1 MTHTNIDLVKALD
14 KIRLGNL
21 YVHNDE
27 LSDACFSSKE
37 LKGRKVYL
45 VEALAV
51 INALVDRGTMLL
63 FGAHG
68 GGKTTLAKY
77 LGQIFYRLS
86 KEEIENCILR
96 GHPQLTEEKI
106 LGSLDIAQLTGAKR
120 LNDTNTVD
128 VIWND

>member
-1 MTHTNIDLVKALD
+1 MANNNIELIRALD

-27 LSDACFSSKE
+27 LPFANFKTVE
-37 LKGRKVYL
+37 LKDRKVYL
-45 VEALAV
+45 VETLAV

-63 FGAHG
+63 FGGHG

-77 LGQIFYRLS
+77 LGQVFYKFS
-86 KEEIENCILR
+86 KDEIEDCILR

-106 LGSLDIAQLTGAKR
+106 LGSLDIAQLTRAKELNAQKR
-120 LNDTNTVD
+120 LM
-128 VIWND
+128 